1 MNLEG
6 EKMARNDFSSNYL
19 MHHGILGM
27 KWGIR
32 NYQNKDGTLTDAG
45 RARYGVGEGKGVN
58 DISSAKGI
66 KRRLNDLDKA
76 IARNKAKRGSA
87 LAKVNSKMWK
97 SQNAKNASKAEKHT
111 EMIKKGEEE
120 TKKLLKKAAE
130 KGYDVSSKA
139 TLRNVSSGVEII
151 GRSLLASGLA
161 TSMLLPFGRAAFIPS
176 WSSVSGKEY
185 NVKDTEKKD
194 RKETAKKEEKISKY
208 NSTNEMFADLKR
220 QRESQPLKTNQ
231 EKLKDVEQRI
241 KNSNWKQ
248 NKDGTWDWKGDPNV
262 SEIKRD
268 HDFEAFM
275 NILDER
281 RELKEKR
288 DKTNRKA
295 AVEKGLADNKKQSS
309 SSKSSGLSDKT
320 IKSRIEYAKKTGK
333 FDMEFLER
341 VDRYVDEDNHS
352 QAAMLK
358 GYEEYLKE
366 HGDEF
371 YKKK

>member
-6 EKMARNDFSSNYL
+6 KKMARNDFSSNYL

-45 RARYGVGEGKGVN
+45 RARYGVGEGKGVK

-97 SQNAKNASKAEKHT
+97 SQNAKNATKAEKHT

-120 TKKLLKKAAE
+120 TQRLLKKAAE
-130 KGYDVSSKA
+130 KGYEVSSKT
-139 TLRNVSSGVEII
+139 TLRNVSSGAEII
-151 GRSLLASGLA
+151 GRTLLASGLA

-194 RKETAKKEEKISKY
+194 RK
-208 NSTNEMFADLKR
+208 
-220 QRESQPLKTNQ
+220 
-231 EKLKDVEQRI
+231 
-241 KNSNWKQ
+241 
-248 NKDGTWDWKGDPNV
+248 
-262 SEIKRD
+262 
-268 HDFEAFM
+268 
-275 NILDER
+275 
-281 RELKEKR
+281 
-288 DKTNRKA
+288 A

-309 SSKSSGLSDKT
+309 SSKSSGLSEKT
-320 IKSRIEYAKKTGK
+320 IKSRVEYAKKTGK